1 MAMKYL
7 SRCTV
12 SDFAALQGLCAHDP
26 GFPKVQLEWD
36 ELIAENDRVAS
47 TFGEL
52 PSALQID
59 VDDFQHWCWT
69 VAVQPGLD
77 VLKSYVIVLRH
88 QRSDRI
94 GGYEKITHAPSE
106 SMRLDS

>member
-1 MAMKYL
+1 MKYL

-12 SDFAALQGLCAHDP
+12 SDFAALQALCARDP
-26 GFPKVQLEWD
+26 VFPKGQPEWD
-36 ELIAENDRVAS
+36 ELIAENDRVAA

-59 VDDFQHWCWT
+59 VDDFHQWCWT

-88 QRSDRI
+88 QQSDRI
-94 GGYEKITHAPSE
+94 GGFDRIAHAPSGP
-106 SMRLDS
+106 MQLDS